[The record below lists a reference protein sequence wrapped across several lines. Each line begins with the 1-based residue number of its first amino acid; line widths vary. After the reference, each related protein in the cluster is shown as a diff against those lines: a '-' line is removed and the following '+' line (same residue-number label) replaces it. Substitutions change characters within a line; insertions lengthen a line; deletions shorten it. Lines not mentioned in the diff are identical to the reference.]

1 MNAETI
7 SHVIANAFRV
17 PRHATQIEALVGAAI
32 LKAERKAKHVGKV
45 PPSPKA
51 HFGAAVVDPAKWRLK
66 VLELV
71 AYLEGKPPQS
81 SKKMAAALGC
91 ARETAVKRANEA
103 IKQGVVCRTPGEGHS
118 NNNPIFVYAIGKGGN
133 T

>member
-1 MNAETI
+1 MNAHYL
-7 SHVIANAFRV
+7 SML
-17 PRHATQIEALVGAAI
+17 EADLGARMLA
-32 LKAERKAKHVGKV
+32 AERKAGHVARM
-45 PPSPKA
+45 PKDMGSN
-51 HFGAAVVDPAKWRLK
+51 FGAAVVDPKKWRLK

-71 AYLEGKPPQS
+71 AYLEGKAPQS

-103 IKQGVVCRTPGEGHS
+103 IKQGMVIRTPGVGHS
-118 NNNPIFVYAIGKGGN
+118 DKNPIFVYAIGKGGN